1 MSGAAVDPRDVLR
14 RALIE
19 IRGLKERLAAA
30 EQAVP
35 KAEPVAVVGIGCRF
49 PGGVDSPA
57 TFWRLLTEGRDA
69 IGARPPGRWATTDG
83 AAPREGGFLS
93 DVEGF
98 DARFFAIAPREAAAM
113 DPQHRLLLEV
123 AWEALEH
130 AAIDPTRLAGTHAG
144 VFVGLATNDFAR
156 RVPEAAVDRY
166 FGVGSSPAV
175 AAGRLAYLLDLR
187 GPCVTL
193 DTACSSSLVA
203 VHYAIRALRDRD
215 CDLAL
220 AGGVSLMLGPSL
232 GESFV
237 AAGMLAPDGRCKSFD
252 AGADGYGRGEGAGIV
267 VLRRLSDA
275 LRDGDPVLAV
285 LRGSAINQDGRS
297 AGLTAPNGPAQT
309 ALIRTAL
316 AAAAV
321 TADDI
326 DYVEAHGTGTPLG
339 DPIEWHALA
348 AAFAGRVRP
357 LLLGAVKS
365 NIGHTEAAA
374 GIAGLIK
381 TVLALSHGAVPP
393 NLHFVRRNPAISAG
407 STPLEVPVSARS
419 GVRLAGVSAFGFS
432 GTNAHVVLEAPPPGD
447 VPCAASEG
455 VLLLSAHDQP
465 ALHAMARRY
474 AEAFAAGVSFA
485 DACHTAAVG
494 RARLPWWIAVRS
506 PAELVSAVASDAS
519 PPVLGATSGRRVA
532 MPTYPFQRERFPL
545 PGNDEAER
553 TLAPDDELL
562 AGTDGL
568 AHLGVLLAL
577 LDAPDAA
584 LADLTFP
591 APLLVVTPRV
601 VRVHRANGQ
610 LALQSRSM
618 AGSEWTTHLAA
629 TPAAAAPILATP
641 AVSAKAEPA
650 AALYTRIAAAGFRY
664 GAAARRLLRVAVDG
678 DVARGTLLD
687 GIDLSPGAIE
697 AAAQLAYALLPP
709 DAPPVMLA
717 GAAQLR
723 RVPGG
728 TPATV
733 WLRRTGILP
742 DGGLRADFGLCDA
755 AGSMLLQ
762 VEGASF
768 VPLPDQSH
776 RWSRVVAWQPAPPPP
791 VSTAWTPFVWRAP
804 MGDAAAVCAA
814 LLDVLPRVGDRVLR
828 IVTQG
833 AQMVGDE
840 ATAPDLGQAALWGMA
855 QAVIAERPALRCR
868 LIDLDPDR
876 SYEAQQAVL
885 DAEQYAED
893 EAAVAWRGGR
903 RLARRLEAPPR
914 LLPAAEA
921 ATLPYPGVLRWE
933 PRAATAPGPG
943 MVRIAVVAAGL
954 TFRDRLLF
962 NGLVGGTTPLGSDCA
977 GIVEAVGAGVI
988 DLRPGD
994 HVVALADGAIAD
1006 IVTVPAIAV
1015 AASPCADL
1023 VAAATMPV
1031 PYLTAL
1037 AALPPLGPHDC
1048 ILVHQAASATGL
1060 AALAV
1065 ARRAGARVI
1074 ATAGRHRH
1082 AWFGPEQIV
1091 LDSRDPARWGD
1102 SLAGV
1107 TVAFGAFD
1115 SAALDRLA
1123 GLPVVNLD
1131 KRAARHFDLDRVD
1144 PALKRKLL
1152 DRLRELPPLPR
1163 RVVPRTEL
1171 ATALSGEGPL
1181 VGRTVVLLREPP
1193 PARIEA
1199 GATYIV
1205 TGAAGAL
1212 GGMVADW
1219 LAAAGARAVPG
1230 RPRADSGRSAASRDP
1245 GRFR

>member
-1 MSGAAVDPRDVLR
+1 
-14 RALIE
+14 
-19 IRGLKERLAAA
+19 
-30 EQAVP
+30 
-35 KAEPVAVVGIGCRF
+35 
-49 PGGVDSPA
+49 
-57 TFWRLLTEGRDA
+57 
-69 IGARPPGRWATTDG
+69 
-83 AAPREGGFLS
+83 
-93 DVEGF
+93 
-98 DARFFAIAPREAAAM
+98 
-113 DPQHRLLLEV
+113 
-123 AWEALEH
+123 
-130 AAIDPTRLAGTHAG
+130 
-144 VFVGLATNDFAR
+144 
-156 RVPEAAVDRY
+156 
-166 FGVGSSPAV
+166 
-175 AAGRLAYLLDLR
+175 
-187 GPCVTL
+187 
-193 DTACSSSLVA
+193 
-203 VHYAIRALRDRD
+203 
-215 CDLAL
+215 
-220 AGGVSLMLGPSL
+220 
-232 GESFV
+232 
-237 AAGMLAPDGRCKSFD
+237 
-252 AGADGYGRGEGAGIV
+252 
-267 VLRRLSDA
+267 
-275 LRDGDPVLAV
+275 
-285 LRGSAINQDGRS
+285 
-297 AGLTAPNGPAQT
+297 
-309 ALIRTAL
+309 
-316 AAAAV
+316 
-321 TADDI
+321 
-326 DYVEAHGTGTPLG
+326 
-339 DPIEWHALA
+339 
-348 AAFAGRVRP
+348 
-357 LLLGAVKS
+357 
-365 NIGHTEAAA
+365 
-374 GIAGLIK
+374 
-381 TVLALSHGAVPP
+381 
-393 NLHFVRRNPAISAG
+393 
-407 STPLEVPVSARS
+407 
-419 GVRLAGVSAFGFS
+419 
-432 GTNAHVVLEAPPPGD
+432 
-447 VPCAASEG
+447 
-455 VLLLSAHDQP
+455 
-465 ALHAMARRY
+465 
-474 AEAFAAGVSFA
+474 
-485 DACHTAAVG
+485 
-494 RARLPWWIAVRS
+494 
-506 PAELVSAVASDAS
+506 
-519 PPVLGATSGRRVA
+519 

-553 TLAPDDELL
+553 ILAPDDELL

-618 AGSEWTTHLAA
+618 AGNEWTTHLAA

-876 SYEAQQAVL
+876 SYDAQQAVL

-1065 ARRAGARVI
+1065 AQRAGARVI

-1144 PALKRKLL
+1144 PALKRELL

-1219 LAAAGARAVPG
+1219 LAAAGAVLCLVDRVPI
-1230 RPRADSGRSAASRDP
+1230 RVDPPHLAIQADSGDVAAMSALFDRLGARPSPLRGVFHCAAVIDDDRLERQTAERLGAVLRAKVDGARVLDRLTREHGGGTGRLDHFVLFSSVVGVLPSARQAGYAAANAVLDQIAWGRQQRGLPGLSLDWGPWHAGIGRAMGERAAGAWEGFGVAPIMPAAGLRALPTLLACSRTATR
-1245 GRFR
+1245 GREHGVAGDIGAN